1 LREAIPHLTIHHH
14 RIITITIIGTIQFRM
29 LIMETKG
36 LVDLLCNMPWLLINS
51 TMVHLKEQ
59 DPLVLVPVVTEV
71 VLIDTI
77 PILPAIMPKQQEEE
91 GASRL
96 NQDPNPQAHSTRS
109 N

>member
-1 LREAIPHLTIHHH
+1 
-14 RIITITIIGTIQFRM
+14 M

-36 LVDLLCNMPWLLINS
+36 LVDLLCNMSWLMISS

-59 DPLVLVPVVTEV
+59 DPLVLLVTEV
-71 VLIDTI
+71 VPIDTT
-77 PILPAIMPKQQEEE
+77 PILPAIMPKQEEQQ
-91 GASRL
+91 GVSRL